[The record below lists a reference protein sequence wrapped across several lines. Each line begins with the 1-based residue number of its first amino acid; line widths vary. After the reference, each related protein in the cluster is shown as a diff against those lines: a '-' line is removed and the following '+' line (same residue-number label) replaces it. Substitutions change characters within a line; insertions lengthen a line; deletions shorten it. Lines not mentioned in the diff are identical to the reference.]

1 MNDFDTLD
9 DHFASHAR
17 LLMEDPSER
26 VKALRNCSFFQPVPD
41 EWLRRISEMAQI
53 KTFQPDACITSQ
65 DEDMKAFY
73 VILYG
78 AAEAFRNGKLVGA
91 IETGDCFGEGIFFTD
106 GTITTS
112 ATVIADDKIIAAE
125 FSKTVIEALHSD
137 PHAMVSMDKAL
148 LLALFKKL
156 TGATQKIER
165 LMAM

>member
-1 MNDFDTLD
+1 MDDFDTID

-17 LLMEDPSER
+17 ELMENPLAR
-26 VKALRNCSFFQPVPD
+26 FAALRNCSFFQPVPD
-41 EWLRRISEMAQI
+41 EWLKHISEMAQI

-91 IETGDCFGEGIFFTD
+91 IETGDCFGEGVFFTD
-106 GTITTS
+106 GSIATS

-125 FSKTVIEALHSD
+125 FSKSVIEALHSD
-137 PHAMVSMDKAL
+137 AHVMVSMDKAL

-156 TGATQKIER
+156 KGANERIER
-165 LMAM
+165 LMLM